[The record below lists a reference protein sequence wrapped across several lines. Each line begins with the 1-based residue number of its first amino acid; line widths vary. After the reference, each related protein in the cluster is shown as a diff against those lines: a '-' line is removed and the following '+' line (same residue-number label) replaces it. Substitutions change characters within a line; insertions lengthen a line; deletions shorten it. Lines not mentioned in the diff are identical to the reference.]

1 MGDTVTGG
9 AFRKAFLEHGRPLAV
24 VVMGL
29 AAVGIVTS
37 EKGPEPSPIGPERPR
52 RTGGP
57 VRDGTSL
64 PAPAPRGRPERCGAE
79 ASASTRATI
88 SRIAALAAF
97 NAAKG

>member
-37 EKGPEPSPIGPERPR
+37 EKGPEPSPIGPERPPLDR
-52 RTGGP
+52 RTRQGWDLSPSACSAGQ
-57 VRDGTSL
+57 
-64 PAPAPRGRPERCGAE
+64 AGAV
-79 ASASTRATI
+79 
-88 SRIAALAAF
+88 
-97 NAAKG
+97 